1 MSMWIK
7 SWNGNFI
14 VNTDRIVDI
23 GVQFDDTQTPT
34 YYGDADGET
43 SFIIRV
49 YMECANDCENTAII
63 GEYKTQSRAIEV
75 LEMIYNHLE
84 HGFRTFSLPEE

>member
-1 MSMWIK
+1 MWIK
-7 SWNGNFI
+7 SWDGNFI
-14 VNTDRIVDI
+14 VNTDRIVNI
-23 GVQFDDTQTPT
+23 IVQSDAQTPT
-34 YYGDADGET
+34 YYGDEVDET

>member
-1 MSMWIK
+1 MWIK
-7 SWNGNFI
+7 SWDGNFI

-23 GVQFDDTQTPT
+23 SVLP
-34 YYGDADGET
+34 YGEI
-43 SFIIRV
+43 SFIIMAYV
-49 YMECANDCENTAII
+49 EYDNNLDNTVII

>member
-1 MSMWIK
+1 MWIK
-7 SWNGNFI
+7 SWDGNFI
-14 VNTDRIVDI
+14 VNTDRIVNI
-23 GVQFDDTQTPT
+23 SVQSDAQTPT
-34 YYGDADGET
+34 YYGDEVDET
-43 SFIIRV
+43 SFIIRAYV
-49 YMECANDCENTAII
+49 EYANDCENTAII

>member
-7 SWNGNFI
+7 SWDGNFI
-14 VNTDRIVDI
+14 VNTDRIVAI
-23 GVQFDDTQTPT
+23 SVQFGTHTPP
-34 YYGDADGET
+34 YYGDAVGET
-43 SFIIRV
+43 SFIISV
-49 YMECANDCENTAII
+49 YVECANDDCENTAII

-84 HGFRTFSLPEE
+84 HGFKTFSLPEE